1 MPIQNTQRNV
11 FLMSIITENNHL
23 QKKAAFMNEFPKR
36 KVVEHN
42 DLISSVAKMD
52 KVPLKIFELAVS
64 CIDTDNPPKD
74 NIVFLSKREL
84 FAFFDVSDSNKHSR
98 FREAIEKMQKTAYFE
113 IKEVKDKG
121 YKMKSIVPIPMVEW
135 NSYNDE
141 VKIRF
146 DIDIMPY
153 LIELKQNFTQYAL
166 TDVMELNSKYS
177 IIIYKWLCMHFN
189 QYEHYQNKGGRRYN
203 QLEEYRNPSILI
215 NELRVLTDT
224 VTEYKRFTHFETRV
238 LKTAIQEINEH
249 THYSVTYD
257 KIKKGRTIDS
267 IQFHITKKEQP
278 QELNG
283 EYKVREQDPAY
294 LQSKKNRE
302 EQTALLSAK
311 AMQSPYTMEL
321 ITSTLLSPLEM
332 TDINL
337 MANLQQEVYPFYKQL
352 EELIGLQGVR
362 KHLEYVSSKK
372 LDYSK
377 PNLVKYLKT
386 AVMRYLDSGDTEQ
399 PEESK
404 TKFLKQPSRTI
415 EEVAKDY
422 LDNL

>member
-1 MPIQNTQRNV
+1 MPIQNTQSNV
-11 FLMSIITENNHL
+11 FLMSIITEKNQL
-23 QKKAAFMNEFPKR
+23 QKKVAYMNEFPKR

-113 IKEVKDKG
+113 IKEAKDKG

-302 EQTALLSAK
+302 EQTALLSVK

>member
-84 FAFFDVSDSNKHSR
+84 FAFFAVSDSNKHSR

>member
-64 CIDTDNPPKD
+64 CIDTDNPSKD

-113 IKEVKDKG
+113 IKEAKDKG

>member
-11 FLMSIITENNHL
+11 FLMSIITEKNQL
-23 QKKAAFMNEFPKR
+23 QKKVAYMNEFPKR

-113 IKEVKDKG
+113 IKEAKDKG

-302 EQTALLSAK
+302 EQTALLSVK

>member
-113 IKEVKDKG
+113 IKEFKDKG

-135 NSYNDE
+135 NSYNNE

>member
-135 NSYNDE
+135 NSYNNE

-189 QYEHYQNKGGRRYN
+189 QYEHYQNKGGRRHN
-203 QLEEYRNPSILI
+203 QLEEYRNPSIPM

-224 VTEYKRFTHFETRV
+224 VTEYKRFTHFETRI

-249 THYSVTYD
+249 THYNPRSVARLAQAGMQRSGAATRGARKRCALRRIGHATFHPGVLGPWHRARTLAGHFLARSARCPPLENTYST
-257 KIKKGRTIDS
+257 GRTRAQRYRAGTFS
-267 IQFHITKKEQP
+267 T
-278 QELNG
+278 LWC
-283 EYKVREQDPAY
+283 
-294 LQSKKNRE
+294 
-302 EQTALLSAK
+302 EQTGLVPGKS
-311 AMQSPYTMEL
+311 SCG
-321 ITSTLLSPLEM
+321 TSCTP
-332 TDINL
+332 
-337 MANLQQEVYPFYKQL
+337 
-352 EELIGLQGVR
+352 
-362 KHLEYVSSKK
+362 
-372 LDYSK
+372 
-377 PNLVKYLKT
+377 T
-386 AVMRYLDSGDTEQ
+386 ASTGGRTAG
-399 PEESK
+399 
-404 TKFLKQPSRTI
+404 KFHFGQF
-415 EEVAKDY
+415 A
-422 LDNL
+422 

>member
-11 FLMSIITENNHL
+11 FLMSIITEKNQL
-23 QKKAAFMNEFPKR
+23 QKKVAYMNEFPKR

-113 IKEVKDKG
+113 IKEAKDKG

-189 QYEHYQNKGGRRYN
+189 QYEHYQNKGGMRYN

>member
-135 NSYNDE
+135 NSYNNE

-337 MANLQQEVYPFYKQL
+337 MANLQQEVYPLYKQL

>member
-11 FLMSIITENNHL
+11 FLMSIITEKNQL
-23 QKKAAFMNEFPKR
+23 QKKVAYMNEFPKR

>member
-11 FLMSIITENNHL
+11 FLMSIITEKNQL
-23 QKKAAFMNEFPKR
+23 QKKVAYMNEFPKR

-64 CIDTDNPPKD
+64 CIDTDNPSKD
-74 NIVFLSKREL
+74 NIIFLSKREL

-113 IKEVKDKG
+113 IKEAKDKG

>member
-1 MPIQNTQRNV
+1 
-11 FLMSIITENNHL
+11 MSIITEKNQL
-23 QKKAAFMNEFPKR
+23 QKKVAYMNEFPKR

-64 CIDTDNPPKD
+64 CIDTDNPSKD

-113 IKEVKDKG
+113 IKEAKDKG